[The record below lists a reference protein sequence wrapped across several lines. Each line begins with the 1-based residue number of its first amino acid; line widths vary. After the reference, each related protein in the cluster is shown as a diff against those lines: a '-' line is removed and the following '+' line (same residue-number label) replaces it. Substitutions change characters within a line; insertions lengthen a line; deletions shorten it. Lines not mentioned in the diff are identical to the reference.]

1 MSKRILLTL
10 NDIKRY
16 RPTAELDGQRWEPFA
31 EEAQDQELRP
41 VLGDGLYYDFMEEWH
56 DSGDDMFTHYT
67 NLLNGISY
75 TLNGQTV
82 YFDGVK
88 PFLVYHTL
96 ARFIQNNST
105 HVTRFGVVTKIV
117 SQSQPADPQV
127 IRQIV
132 NELKSNATTYKNQID
147 TYLQQNQST
156 FTLYIGSNTSLNT
169 GFRLFKG

>member
-1 MSKRILLTL
+1 MAKRILITL
-10 NDIKRY
+10 ADIKRY
-16 RPTAELDGQRWEPFA
+16 RPTAELDGSRWEPFA

-67 NLLNGISY
+67 NLLNGIAY
-75 TLNGQTV
+75 TYNGQTV

-105 HVTRFGVVTKIV
+105 HVTRFGVVTKV
-117 SQSQPADPQV
+117 VAQSTPADAQT

-132 NELKSNATTYKNQID
+132 NEMKSNGETYKAQISQ
-147 TYLQQNQST
+147 YLLTNQST
-156 FTLYIGSNTSLNT
+156 FTLYIGSNSSSNTSFN
-169 GFRLFKG
+169 FFKA